1 MYVYMCTAY
10 VSGTQRTEE
19 YMRSLWLE
27 WQMFLSHHVETG
39 NQSPVCYSSSQYSYW
54 EPILTT
60 VSQYSLSNLSSIPS
74 FFWMLFCILKISWF
88 WLSVLKVLWWN
99 FLVSMN
105 MCVCVNTCPY
115 IYIWSSYYCHPIIVL
130 HLPQWL
136 LQSFL
141 AHLFTGFNCWAKKKC

>member
-1 MYVYMCTAY
+1 MHCICIWYPEDRRVHEIPLNWSDRCFWDTMLKL
-10 VSGTQRTEE
+10 GTKA
-19 YMRSLWLE
+19 
-27 WQMFLSHHVETG
+27 
-39 NQSPVCYSSSQYSYW
+39 QSATVAANTL
-54 EPILTT
+54 I
-60 VSQYSLSNLSSIPS
+60 VSQYLLQWANTHLAISLVSHL